1 MGVDRESRLLMG
13 REEPLLGGGC
23 WEGGMNYPGMSFVE
37 ERVECELREEDGLA
51 VDAGKSQININL

>member
-1 MGVDRESRLLMG
+1 MG